1 MKCNKKQANA
11 IPATASFSLNER
23 GFSIEPIGDPKII
36 NSLNSD
42 FEALEF
48 YNFFLNFV
56 NYNRLDCT
64 NPQDVA
70 ETPTSIRAQSIT
82 CCLLIDLRQKNRL
95 LENLIAERNHRTNQ
109 VILRFVL
116 P

>member
-56 NYNRLDCT
+56 NYNWLDCT

-70 ETPTSIRAQSIT
+70 ESIA
-82 CCLLIDLRQKNRL
+82 CCLLIDVRQKNRL